1 MAGAKSGTQHPVVR
15 LCEFILEVLGCVRC
29 EEVLVL
35 LVWCHRSSPGG
46 LQEPALPLALG
57 LASAQSG
64 TRRSP
69 PPPSMATWI
78 LLPSALPGS
87 TVRCIPAPPLG
98 SWRRSLLTHRR
109 AVARPPCRAAM
120 VPQVNLRMGKPGGLP
135 RGSPAPKFGGGV
147 IGGDCVVSAM
157 IEQNLTLFDAKKAH
171 QGAFDHDYDPHLRS
185 GLRKE
190 IRSRDSPLE

>member
-1 MAGAKSGTQHPVVR
+1 M
-15 LCEFILEVLGCVRC
+15 
-29 EEVLVL
+29 

-64 TRRSP
+64 NRRSP

-78 LLPSALPGS
+78 PLPSALPGS
-87 TVRCIPAPPLG
+87 TVRCIPAPRPLG

-120 VPQVNLRMGKPGGLP
+120 APQVNLRIGKPGGLP
-135 RGSPAPKFGGGV
+135 WGPPAPKFGGGV

-157 IEQNLTLFDAKKAH
+157 IEQNLTLFDAKKAQDARSALTIWTS
-171 QGAFDHDYDPHLRS
+171 QG
-185 GLRKE
+185 
-190 IRSRDSPLE
+190 DSLKRFTVGIAASLNPFSFNLLVCGPCAAAAD